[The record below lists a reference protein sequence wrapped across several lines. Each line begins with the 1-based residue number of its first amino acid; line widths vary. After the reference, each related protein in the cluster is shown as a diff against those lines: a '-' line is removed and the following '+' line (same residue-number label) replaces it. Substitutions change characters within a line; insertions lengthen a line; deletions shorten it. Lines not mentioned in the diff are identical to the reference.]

1 MIQQNTRGVLVT
13 DQAGLILEDVT
24 ISENQLSGLEVKN
37 YTVTSVW
44 RGLIES
50 NGQSELCTQRELL
63 CNGLTAAGHAQ
74 VVLWGT
80 QIRGNTDWGVAV
92 QAQLCGF
99 DQGDFSGH
107 VSIVSEDIENN
118 NAGGNQNGLGNPGDH
133 PFKSLSD
140 GQVCLP

>member
-1 MIQQNTRGVLVT
+1 MVRGNSAPKGSYCAT
-13 DQAGLILEDVT
+13 GSRPQDT
-24 ISENQLSGLEVKN
+24 
-37 YTVTSVW
+37 T
-44 RGLIES
+44 
-50 NGQSELCTQRELL
+50 
-63 CNGLTAAGHAQ
+63 Q

-80 QIRGNTDWGVAV
+80 KIRGNTDWGVAV